1 VRVLGVDVG
10 KRRIGLAV
18 SDASATLAR
27 PLRVLDVPG
36 AVAQGVAAVV
46 QEISVL
52 QEEEDGLG
60 SIVVGLPSTLDGKPH
75 VETQYVLEFV
85 ESLRQRTSL
94 PVCVQDERLTS
105 REAERRLALRIRD
118 WRRRKARLDAAAAAI
133 ILQDYLD
140 AGLSQVSDISSQ
152 ERS

>member
-36 AVAQGVAAVV
+36 AVARGVAAVV
-46 QEISVL
+46 QEISAL
-52 QEEEDGLG
+52 QEESDGLG
-60 SIVVGLPSTLDGKPH
+60 SIVVGLPSALDGKPH
-75 VETQYVLEFV
+75 GETLYVLEFV
-85 ESLRQRTSL
+85 ESLRLRTML
-94 PVCVQDERLTS
+94 PVYVQDERLTS
-105 REAERRLALRIRD
+105 REAERRLALHIKD
-118 WRRRKARLDAAAAAI
+118 WRRRKARLDAAAAAVF
-133 ILQDYLD
+133 LQDYLD
-140 AGLSQVSDISSQ
+140 AGPSQASEIGSQ